1 MQTYQTELWEE
12 FETMFPDAIL
22 TTRTETV
29 VGTYDETDET
39 KRFKRWFLSKLQAR
53 EEWLRKSIEDMMRTK
68 CICHGGGFTKT
79 GNYYVCCYECKDS
92 PQCQDNF
99 LLHRVL
105 SLLTPK
111 N

>member
-1 MQTYQTELWEE
+1 MQTYQTPEEVKEE

-53 EEWLRKSIEDMMRTK
+53 EEWLVSQVKKLETFREKHVD
-68 CICHGGGFTKT
+68 
-79 GNYYVCCYECKDS
+79 DS
-92 PQCQDNF
+92 VGPQCVRLDQ
-99 LLHRVL
+99 VL
-105 SLLTPK
+105 SLIK
-111 N
+111 K